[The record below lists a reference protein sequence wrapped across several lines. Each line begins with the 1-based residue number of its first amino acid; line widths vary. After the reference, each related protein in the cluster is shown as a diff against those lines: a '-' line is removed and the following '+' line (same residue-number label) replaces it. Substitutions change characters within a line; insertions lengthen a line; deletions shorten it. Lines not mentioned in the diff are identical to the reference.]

1 MNYIKLKN
9 NKYSMEFRK
18 KGALLVPSKTFTLN
32 IDCQVGAPMY
42 TKNAKKYLDL
52 VLSNPEKVHEIHK
65 FSSDYFK
72 PSSKI
77 IDPLVQSTLTV
88 KVPWK
93 YDRVACSVL
102 GLKTIQELVT
112 DDRVSVTI
120 EFCGI
125 WDVNNF
131 CGPSWKLINI
141 NTF

>member
-1 MNYIKLKN
+1 MDLIFK
-9 NKYSMEFRK
+9 K
-18 KGALLVPSKTFTLN
+18 KGALLVPSKPYN
-32 IDCQVGAPMY
+32 IKIDCQVGSPMY

-52 VLSNPEKVHEIHK
+52 ILDQSSFEKVRDVHQA
-65 FSSDYFK
+65 SSQYFK
-72 PSSKI
+72 PTSKV
-77 IDPLVQSTLTV
+77 IDPLVQKTLTV

-93 YDRVACSVL
+93 YERVACSVL

-112 DDRVSVTI
+112 DDRVSATI

-141 NTF
+141 SS

>member
-1 MNYIKLKN
+1 
-9 NKYSMEFRK
+9 MEFRK
-18 KGALLVPSKTFTLN
+18 KGALLVPSKSFN
-32 IDCQVGAPMY
+32 IKIDCQVGTSMY

-52 VLSNPEKVHEIHK
+52 VLDKSSLDKVKDIHQA
-65 FSSDYFK
+65 SSQYFK
-72 PSSKI
+72 PTSKI

-112 DDRVSVTI
+112 DDRVSATI

-131 CGPSWKLINI
+131 CGPSWKLINLSS
-141 NTF
+141 

>member
-1 MNYIKLKN
+1 MQ
-9 NKYSMEFRK
+9 FTK
-18 KGALLVPSKTFTLN
+18 KGALLVPSKPFTLKLECT
-32 IDCQVGAPMY
+32 IGAPMY
-42 TKNAKKYLDL
+42 TKNLKKYIEFVLDK
-52 VLSNPEKVHEIHK
+52 SSFEKVLDVHQQ
-65 FSSDYFK
+65 SSQYFK
-72 PSSKI
+72 PTSKV

-102 GLKTIQELVT
+102 GLKTIQEMVT
-112 DDRVSVTI
+112 DDKVSATI

-141 NTF
+141 AGP

>member
-1 MNYIKLKN
+1 
-9 NKYSMEFRK
+9 MEFRK
-18 KGALLVPSKTFTLN
+18 KGALLVPSKPFNLK
-32 IDCQVGAPMY
+32 IQAQVASPMY
-42 TKNAKKYLDL
+42 SKNSKKYLDL
-52 VLSNPEKVHEIHK
+52 TLESSEKVYEIHK

-72 PSSKI
+72 PGSKV
-77 IDPLVQSTLTV
+77 IDPLVRGVLTV

-102 GLKTIQELVT
+102 GLKTIQELVA

-131 CGPSWKLINI
+131 CGPSWKLTNLM
-141 NTF
+141 FQPL

>member
-1 MNYIKLKN
+1 
-9 NKYSMEFRK
+9 MEFRK
-18 KGALLVPSKTFTLN
+18 KGALLVPSKPYN
-32 IDCQVGAPMY
+32 IKVECRIGSPMY

-52 VLSNPEKVHEIHK
+52 TLESSLEKVRDVHTL
-65 FSSDYFK
+65 SSQYFK
-72 PSSKI
+72 PTSKI

-102 GLKTIQELVT
+102 GLKTIQEMVT
-112 DDRVSVTI
+112 DDRVSATI

-131 CGPSWKLINI
+131 CGPSWKLVNI
-141 NTF
+141 SS